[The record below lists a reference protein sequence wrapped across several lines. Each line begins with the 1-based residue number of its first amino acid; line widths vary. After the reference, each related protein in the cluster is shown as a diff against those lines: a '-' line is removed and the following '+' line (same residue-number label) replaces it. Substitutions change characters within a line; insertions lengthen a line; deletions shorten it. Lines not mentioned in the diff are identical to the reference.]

1 MKKTSFLFCLIALL
15 VLVGVINPLA
25 IAQTTTTDRTSTTN
39 MSNTSNTT
47 STTSTTSTANTAN
60 TANLNLSQFD
70 INPLSAA
77 QQSLQISSATIV
89 QSGDNPLLEI
99 NGSGFSKGAKVMVND
114 NGVLLEPEKVKKKK
128 ITVQLP
134 NASLCSG
141 NVMVRVIV
149 GTVNSNSATFL
160 YQKSAPIIYTLNPEH
175 VQPGSSVEIKAD
187 NLACNSTS
195 NLVTV
200 NDSPVSVLAV
210 NMDKLTIRI
219 PESLSSGKVK
229 VRLTVGSQS
238 SLPKDFT
245 IDEKPNS
252 SIPTTGSDNIL
263 RYLSTAPAG
272 TSFAPM
278 FSIRDKVKN
287 LNSPSGESSL
297 WEMNFYG
304 SHLAV
309 IDLPWKVEGVNQ
321 KALLLINIR
330 EASNIYGDFSGEKQR
345 FVYALIRF
353 PRFPEKPY
361 HPDTNPFHWGA
372 CSIATEA
379 LPGGGIIFNSV
390 ARASAGIDSFEINK
404 TATTSSKT
412 TMTFRLIAPDLG
424 YYEDYGINYSKAGN
438 GMVRL
443 PKAATITVEM
453 KQVDPSI
460 PVAQFRLG
468 HVTFSDGI
476 NGSMA
481 TDTTF
486 SNLFSITDVPD
497 IPDFGLS
504 SFR

>member
-15 VLVGVINPLA
+15 ALVGVMNPLA

-39 MSNTSNTT
+39 TSNTT
-47 STTSTTSTANTAN
+47 SSTSTANPTSS
-60 TANLNLSQFD
+60 TNLNLSQFD
-70 INPLSAA
+70 IEALSAA

-89 QSGDNPLLEI
+89 QPGDNPLLEI
-99 NGSGFSKGAKVMVND
+99 NGSGFSKGAKVIVND

-149 GTVNSNSATFL
+149 GTANSNSATFL

-187 NLACNSTS
+187 NLACDSAN

-219 PESLSSGKVK
+219 PESFSSGKVK
-229 VRLTVGSQS
+229 VRLTVGSQA

-245 IDEKPNS
+245 IDPKPNS
-252 SIPTTGSDNIL
+252 DNTPTTGSDNIL
-263 RYLSTAPAG
+263 RYLSTSPAG

-309 IDLPWKVEGVNQ
+309 IDMPWKVEGVNQ

-330 EASNIYGDFSGEKQR
+330 EASNVYGDFSGEKQR

-379 LPGGGIIFNSV
+379 LPSGGVIFNSV
-390 ARASAGIDSFEINK
+390 GRASAGIDSFEISK

-412 TMTFRLIAPDLG
+412 TMTFRVIAPDLG

-497 IPDFGLS
+497 IPEFGLS